1 MQEIMLMTSLFAA
14 GVGAGALISYARDRK
29 MLCLYGHLVE
39 DLSSMIPHGEPDPAQ
54 AAAARNSDMPS
65 GANAQQQRAS

>member
-1 MQEIMLMTSLFAA
+1 MEEIMLMTSLFVTGA
-14 GVGAGALISYARDRK
+14 GAGALLSYAHDRK
-29 MLCLYGHLVE
+29 LLHLYGHLVE
-39 DLSSMIPHGEPDPAQ
+39 DLSSMIPKGEPDSAQ

>member
-1 MQEIMLMTSLFAA
+1 M
-14 GVGAGALISYARDRK
+14 
-29 MLCLYGHLVE
+29 VE